1 MACRAPKIDAQTGE
15 YALQSGGLVE
25 DTTVASEVILAL
37 RSRRGSGA
45 AAPWFGSRFHTIRK
59 LTKATPALARAYG
72 REAVQHIVDRGD
84 MRDLEVFAEIVGG
97 KRLAV
102 TVGYT
107 DRLGQRRS
115 IPYTHAVSA

>member
-15 YALQSGGLVE
+15 YALQKGGLVE

-37 RSRRGSGA
+37 RSKRGSGA

-59 LTKATPALARAYG
+59 LTKASPALARAYG

-84 MRDLEVFAEIVGG
+84 MRDLEVTAEIVGNV
-97 KRLAV
+97 RLRIVVA
-102 TVGYT
+102 YR
-107 DRLGQRRS
+107 DRLGQRRTVS
-115 IPYTHAVSA
+115 YTHSVSA